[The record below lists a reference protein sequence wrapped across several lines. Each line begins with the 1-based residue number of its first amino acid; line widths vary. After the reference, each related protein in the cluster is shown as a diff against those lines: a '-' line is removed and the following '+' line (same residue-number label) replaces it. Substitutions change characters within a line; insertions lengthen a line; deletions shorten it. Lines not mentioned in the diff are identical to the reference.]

1 MMNNFEDYEKCI
13 RHVLHIRQ
21 ILSEDSTVDIDG
33 TVIFAKNIYLKKDD
47 EISLHNGKT
56 YNVICSGNYHT
67 AAIRETGAH

>member
-33 TVIFAKNIYLKKDD
+33 TVIFAKKYLSQK
-47 EISLHNGKT
+47 G
-56 YNVICSGNYHT
+56 
-67 AAIRETGAH
+67 